1 MNSLD
6 RARSGTVL
14 ILHHYKSQSG
24 ETGRR
29 TGLKIQRGRP
39 RVGSIPTSGTSNTIR
54 CNSMNI
60 MGYAFVVSGGFVYLS
75 GLAVIIIRF
84 FRLH

>member
-1 MNSLD
+1 
-6 RARSGTVL
+6 
-14 ILHHYKSQSG
+14 
-24 ETGRR
+24 
-29 TGLKIQRGRP
+29 
-39 RVGSIPTSGTSNTIR
+39 
-54 CNSMNI
+54 MNI